1 MKNATRTEDCA
12 DRESLD
18 LLVIADPH
26 FVGAADA
33 PSGHPN
39 RHARLGQLLLRK
51 ALARLRR
58 LDVEPGLIVL
68 LGDLVDDGSRPG
80 SEADLLTLAG
90 EAHRTGIPVLA
101 VPGNH
106 DGDAARLARIFG
118 CDPGIHRVGG
128 FVFLLFQD
136 RRVEGERFE
145 RPAESLDLPARA
157 AAAHPGLPLVALQHH
172 PHDPAIDDPYPFRLA
187 NRQAVMDSYRNASVC
202 LSLSGHYHAGQPA
215 HTVDGVTY
223 LTAPA
228 ICEPPYRFLHVRL
241 QGRDIQVRE
250 HALQLRAP
258 GLADNHCHT
267 ELAYCGATVNI
278 ADAIRLSRA
287 LGVQS
292 ICFTEHA
299 FQLYFPK
306 DMAWSF
312 RWQHEPALAQAVW
325 ATPDRGRMGAY
336 RKLAG
341 GFRSDGVRAGLEVE
355 LCADGSLLLA
365 PGDAD
370 GWDLLIGAIH
380 EVPGVV
386 GGKTPQAEAEELF
399 LRDVR
404 RLLDHPI
411 QVLAHPFRFFSKK
424 GLRKP
429 EHLYPVVADLLA
441 QRGVAAEINFHS
453 NQPEPEFF
461 RLCLARGVRLSL
473 GSDSHALVQIGEFA
487 PHLRLLSEIGV
498 PPDDLP
504 RVLFQG
510 AQGQS
515 AVPAPPHINQTY
527 HPQS

>member
-1 MKNATRTEDCA
+1 MGNAPIATDA
-12 DRESLD
+12 ASSGILD
-18 LLVIADPH
+18 ILVIADPH
-26 FVGAADA
+26 FVGAADSR
-33 PSGHPN
+33 SGHPN

-51 ALARLRR
+51 ALERLRH

-68 LGDLVDDGSRPG
+68 LGDLVDDGGRPG

-106 DGDAARLARIFG
+106 DGDAARFAQIFG
-118 CDPGIHRVGG
+118 CEPGIHPVGG
-128 FVFLLFQD
+128 FVFLLFHD
-136 RRVEGERFE
+136 RRVDGERFE

-157 AAAHPGLPLVALQHH
+157 AAAHPGRPLIALQHH
-172 PHDPAIDDPYPFRLA
+172 PHAPAIDDPYPYALA
-187 NRQAVMDSYRNASVC
+187 NRQAVMDSYRDASVC

-215 HTVDGVTY
+215 HAVDGVTY

-241 QGRDIQVRE
+241 RGRDIQVLE

-267 ELAYCGATVNI
+267 ELAYCGTTVNI

-287 LGVQS
+287 LGVES

-299 FQLYFPK
+299 FQLYFAK
-306 DMAWSF
+306 DVAWSF
-312 RWQHEPALAQAVW
+312 RWQREPDLARAVW
-325 ATPDRGRMGAY
+325 ATPEHGRMDAY
-336 RKLAG
+336 RKLAR
-341 GFRSDGVRAGLEVE
+341 GFRSDGVRAGLEVD
-355 LCADGSLLLA
+355 LCADGTLLLA

-380 EVPGVV
+380 EVPGFVN
-386 GGKTPQAEAEELF
+386 GKTPQAEAEELF

-404 RLLDHPI
+404 RLLDHPVG
-411 QVLAHPFRFFSKK
+411 VLAHPFRFFAKK

-441 QRGVAAEINFHS
+441 RRKVAAEINFHS

-461 RLCLARGVRLSL
+461 RLCLARGVRISF
-473 GSDSHALVQIGEFA
+473 GSDSHELAQIGEFA

-498 PPDDLP
+498 PLADLP
-504 RVLFQG
+504 RILFQS